1 MELNNLIVPSRETDM
16 AYILDKKIDL
26 DQARQEAA
34 TLADTIA
41 AQAGR
46 AVGWAAPRVSRA
58 REEFVKAAKEAQLR
72 AQPVVEGARTRV
84 VEEYVPAAQRAAEG
98 ARIRVVEEYV
108 PAAQRAAVAAQEAAN
123 TEGTLTE
130 RAQRIAVAA
139 KQAAL
144 TPEVPVKKKHP
155 VLKTFG
161 WLAVAGCAAGAA
173 YVIWRRSQPIEDPW
187 AEEYWADSTDEPA
200 VSEAPEAPVDA
211 PAQPEAPAAE

>member
-1 MELNNLIVPSRETDM
+1 MVCNFR
-16 AYILDKKIDL
+16 DKKIESDRSRL
-26 DQARQEAA
+26 EAA
-34 TLADTIA
+34 TLADSIA

-46 AVGWAAPRVSRA
+46 AVGWATPRVNRA
-58 REEFVKAAKEAQLR
+58 REEFIRAAREAQVR
-72 AQPVVEGARTRV
+72 AQPVVEQARTRV

-108 PAAQRAAVAAQEAAN
+108 PAAQRAAIAAQEAVN

-130 RAQRIAVAA
+130 RAQRAALAA

-155 VLKTFG
+155 VLKTFC
-161 WLAVAGCAAGAA
+161 WLTVAGCAAGAA
-173 YVIWRRSQPIEDPW
+173 YVIWRRSQPVEDPW

-200 VSEAPEAPVDA
+200 AEEPVAPEA
-211 PAQPEAPAAE
+211 AAEAAPEESAAD